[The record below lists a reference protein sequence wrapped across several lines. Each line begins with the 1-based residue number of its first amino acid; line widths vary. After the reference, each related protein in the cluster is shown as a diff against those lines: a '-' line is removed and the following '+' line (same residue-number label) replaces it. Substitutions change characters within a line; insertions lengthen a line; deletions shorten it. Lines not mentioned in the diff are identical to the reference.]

1 MLEDRGVEMSDGA
14 LAGLAANVW
23 PMVDTLDQ
31 QAVQLI
37 QDSSYTIFWVYYQ
50 TALDVILAK

>member
-50 TALDVILAK
+50 TALDVILVK